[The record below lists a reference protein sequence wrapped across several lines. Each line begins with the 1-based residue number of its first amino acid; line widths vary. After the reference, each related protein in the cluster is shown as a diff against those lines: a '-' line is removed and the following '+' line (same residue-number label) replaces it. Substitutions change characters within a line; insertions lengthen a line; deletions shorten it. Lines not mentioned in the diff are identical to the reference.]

1 MNFAWL
7 RPIGFAVLLVLLA
20 AAGCNR
26 PKRVSSESSTP
37 PTRQEVRTSVAMQTP
52 DEFYDPPPDVPR
64 KPGALLRSEPLKDV
78 TLPVG
83 VRGWRILYAT
93 SVDDNTPA
101 TAVATVFA
109 PTDPP
114 AGPRPVIA
122 WEHGTTGLLQKCMP
136 SLLSF
141 PTKGIPER
149 DRIVKAGWVVVATDY
164 SFAEKGGPHP
174 YLIGEGEA
182 RAALDSVRAARQ
194 MSEVMLD
201 SRMVVWGHSQGGH
214 AALWTGIVGPRYAPD
229 LEIRGVVAI
238 APAANIKNI
247 LAMNVEIDKRFGP
260 YLAESYSR
268 FYPDI
273 TFEQAIRPEA
283 LDAARQIVNL
293 CDFLPPEDAE
303 RLEALAGTFDG
314 PALATSL
321 NKVLQARL
329 EENTADGPI
338 QAPVVIAQGLSDT
351 AVPRSATDA
360 YVEERC
366 AAGQQLEYW
375 TFAGRDH
382 LTIIQSGTPLE
393 DPLIDW
399 TTVRFANEPRAAGCV
414 RKFF

>member
-1 MNFAWL
+1 MNFGWL
-7 RPIGFAVLLVLLA
+7 RPIGFALLLVLLA
-20 AAGCNR
+20 GAGCNR

-37 PTRQEVRTSVAMQTP
+37 PTRQEVRTSVTMQTA
-52 DEFYDPPPDVPR
+52 DAFYDPPPDVPR

-101 TAVATVFA
+101 TAVAIVFA
-109 PTDPP
+109 PTGSS

-122 WEHGTTGLLQKCMP
+122 WEHATTGLLQKCMP
-136 SLLSF
+136 SLLSAAS
-141 PTKGIPER
+141 KGIFER
-149 DRIVKAGWVVVATDY
+149 DRIVMSGWVVVATDY

-174 YLIGEGEA
+174 YLIGEAEA
-182 RAALDSVRAARQ
+182 RAALDSVRAARKI
-194 MSEVMLD
+194 SELMLD
-201 SRMVVWGHSQGGH
+201 RRIVVWGYSQGGH

-229 LEIRGVVAI
+229 LEIRGVAAI
-238 APAANIKNI
+238 APAANIEKI
-247 LAMNVEIDKRFGP
+247 LDMNVEMDKLFGP
-260 YLAESYSR
+260 YLAESYGR

-273 TFEQAIRPEA
+273 KFEQAVRPEA

-293 CDFLPPEDAE
+293 CDFLPREDQE
-303 RLEALAGTFDG
+303 RIAALAATFEG
-314 PALATSL
+314 PALATSS
-321 NKVLQARL
+321 NKMLQARL
-329 EENTADGPI
+329 QQNTADRPI

-351 AVPRSATDA
+351 VVLPSATDA

-393 DPLIDW
+393 DPLINW

-414 RKFF
+414 SKSF